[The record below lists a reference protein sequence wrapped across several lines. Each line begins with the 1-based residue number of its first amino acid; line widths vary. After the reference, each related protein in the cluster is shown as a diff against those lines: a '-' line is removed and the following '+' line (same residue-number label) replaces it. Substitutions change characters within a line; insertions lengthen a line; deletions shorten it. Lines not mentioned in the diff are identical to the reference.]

1 MSVVFAYI
9 EAVFACVA
17 LVVPAPAGADWYRGN
32 THTHTLNS
40 DGNVSPDTVVR
51 WYREHGYQFVV
62 ITDHEFL
69 TDVAPLQAQFGAEG
83 KFLVMKGQE
92 MTQSV
97 LDPTHPDGERQAHL
111 NAINAGR
118 VIMPMIATAPAS
130 GGSPEPFPAPKD
142 VPIARTFAR
151 NLAEIRAAGGI
162 GQVNHP
168 NFRWSLKLEDLVEV
182 PDHTLYELWN
192 GQPEINNLGGTDEN
206 GQSSLSTEAL
216 WDALLSRGKRI
227 WAVAVDDSHFF
238 RHLEEANGAPPG
250 QGWIAVRAE
259 RLTPEAITAA
269 LSKGDFYASNGVT
282 LDDYAVTGKE
292 ISIRIKR
299 TTKLQG
305 LPPDTRF
312 LTRFIGRGG
321 RVLSE
326 VPGPEPKYRI
336 RGDEGYVR
344 ASIVDS
350 NGRRAWTQP
359 VFLD

>member
-1 MSVVFAYI
+1 MRRLMCR
-9 EAVFACVA
+9 EAVFVCVA
-17 LVVPAPAGADWYRGN
+17 LVVHAPATAEWYRGN

-40 DGNVSPDTVVR
+40 DGNASPDAVVR

-83 KFLVMKGQE
+83 RFLVMKGQE
-92 MTQSV
+92 ITQAV
-97 LDPTHPDGERQAHL
+97 RDPTHPDGERQAHV

-118 VIMPMIATAPAS
+118 VIMPMFDSTGDRQFART
-130 GGSPEPFPAPKD
+130 FPAPIG
-142 VPIARTFAR
+142 VPIARTLAR
-151 NLAEIRAAGGI
+151 NLAEIRAAGGV

-168 NFRWSLKLEDLVEV
+168 NFRWSLGVDDLVDV
-182 PDHTLYELWN
+182 PDFTLYELWN
-192 GQPEINNLGGTDEN
+192 GQPEINNLGGTDEH
-206 GQSSLSTEAL
+206 GRRSLSTEAL

-227 WAVAVDDSHFF
+227 WAVASDDSHFF
-238 RHLEEANGAPPG
+238 RHLEEVNGAPPG
-250 QGWIAVRAE
+250 QGWIVVRAE
-259 RLTPEAITAA
+259 RLSSEAITAA
-269 LSKGDFYASNGVT
+269 MLTGDFYASNGVT
-282 LDDYAVTGKE
+282 LDDYAVSGKD
-292 ISIRIKR
+292 ISIRIKQ
-299 TTKLQG
+299 TTRLAS
-305 LPPDTRF
+305 LAPDARF

-326 VPGPEPKYRI
+326 VPGPEPRYRI

-359 VFLD
+359 VFVE